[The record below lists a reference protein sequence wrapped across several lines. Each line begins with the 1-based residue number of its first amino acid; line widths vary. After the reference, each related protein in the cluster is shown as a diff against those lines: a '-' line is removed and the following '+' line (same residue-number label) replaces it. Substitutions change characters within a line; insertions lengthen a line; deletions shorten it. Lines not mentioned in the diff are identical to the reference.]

1 MKNPFKGL
9 TLFEKILWGVSVIVV
24 TASFLLSPDK
34 DYLTLAVSLVGV
46 SALIFVSKGRVFG
59 QVLIVAFAVLYGIVS
74 FHFKYYGEMITYLF
88 MSTPMA
94 ICAIISWVRHP
105 YKETSEVEISRV
117 TKKQVITM
125 LASSVVV
132 TVLFYFILGAL
143 DTANL
148 IFSTISVLTSF
159 VAAYLTFLRSP
170 YYAIGYSLNDIVL
183 IVLWVLATIEN
194 ITYLPMI
201 LCFAMFLANDLYG
214 FINWKRMQR
223 NQQS

>member
-194 ITYLPMI
+194 IAYLPMS